1 MFTCQKTYSEIPFA
15 HRQHRHDGH
24 CAQIHGHNWSFTFT
38 FGCERLD
45 ECGFVV
51 DFGKLKPLRSWIEEN
66 LDHACVFNQDDPLL
80 DDFIQ
85 LKDANGNSV
94 FKPFVVEQCSSE
106 GIARHLY
113 CVTEPMIQE
122 MTKGRAFLISVMV
135 KEDVR
140 NSAIYSPDR
149 S

>member
-80 DDFIQ
+80 DDFLP

-113 CVTEPMIQE
+113 GVAKPMIQD
-122 MTKGRAFLISVMV
+122 MTEGRAFLISVMV

-140 NSAIYSPDR
+140 NSAIYSPVR

>member
-24 CAQIHGHNWSFTFT
+24 CARIHGHNWSFTFI
-38 FGCERLD
+38 FGCEHLD

-51 DFGKLKPLRSWIEEN
+51 DFGKLKPLRSWIEEH
-66 LDHACVFNQDDPLL
+66 LDHACVFNRDDPLL
-80 DDFIQ
+80 DTFVQ
-85 LKDANGNSV
+85 LNEANDNCV

-106 GIARHLY
+106 GLAKCLFD
-113 CVTEPMIQE
+113 VAKPMIQD
-122 MTKGRAFLISVMV
+122 MTGGRAFLISVTV

-140 NSAIYSPDR
+140 NSATYAPDL

>member
-80 DDFIQ
+80 DDFLQ
-85 LKDANGNSV
+85 LKDANGKSV

-113 CVTEPMIQE
+113 GVAKPMIQD

>member
-1 MFTCQKTYSEIPFA
+1 MYTCQKTYSEIPFA

-38 FGCERLD
+38 FGCEQLD

-80 DDFIQ
+80 DDFLQ
-85 LKDANGNSV
+85 LKDAIGNSV

-113 CVTEPMIQE
+113 GVAKPMIQD
-122 MTKGRAFLISVMV
+122 MTKGRAFLISVRV